1 MQPSHLFQ
9 NSLGPDFDQ
18 GDALLV
24 IQACA
29 LDFLEESVLDAE
41 DILAG
46 VDELEEEPNRLND
59 EAVLPI
65 RGPGVL
71 LLDLLNFFVLV
82 SFRIILTQIRPEDL
96 LSFTKEL
103 LWSEKLRALLVLVNL
118 DLFMWAHLTEV
129 EDAAAISW
137 FLSADVSDW
146 KLIIKAR

>member
-1 MQPSHLFQ
+1 MKPSHLFQ
-9 NSLGPDFDQ
+9 NSLRPDFDQ

-24 IQACA
+24 VQACA
-29 LDFLEESVLDAE
+29 LDFLEKSVLDAE

-65 RGPGVL
+65 WGPGVL
-71 LLDLLNFFVLV
+71 SLDLLNFFVLV
-82 SFRIILTQIRPEDL
+82 SLRIILTQIGPEDS
-96 LSFTKEL
+96 LSFAKEL
-103 LWSEKLRALLVLVNL
+103 LWSEELRALALVTF
-118 DLFMWAHLTEV
+118 DLFMWARLTEV

-137 FLSADVSDW
+137 FLSADISDW